1 MRAYGGGGFVSVS
14 VVRECEMRAIS
25 ERKGKGERVG
35 RDVIRMHM
43 LFASCVTA
51 LLSSTIEVVG
61 RGM

>member
-1 MRAYGGGGFVSVS
+1 MRVYGGGGFVLVS

-25 ERKGKGERVG
+25 ERKGEGERVG

-43 LFASCVTA
+43 LFASCVMA
-51 LLSSTIEVVG
+51 LLSSTIEMVE